1 MTNKTTM
8 DLRHHLF
15 LFEPEYPIRKGYVA
29 RLFLYLTHAE
39 VFQEVKTVVQ
49 TAEPTKDLNQENLF
63 ENLHRFKEIFE
74 HKLSTCEWPSLI
86 RFFLEPFPIAFS
98 NFPILLDHLQPILRS
113 DPAHSNSPENPEP
126 LCPPPTPVAQSEA
139 SETSFTP
146 PGEAS
151 TPVNLF
157 FTSQFPRLPLPGM
170 YETDCET
177 YAVRQ
182 QENSVEL
189 GESSQLNTQLDV
201 LNRPVYESE
210 ERWKSSL
217 RKVQGL
223 LKKKAKS
230 AYMWK
235 GKYATLKKTTRT
247 VRRKWKMLQILEE
260 KISVLE
266 DELCKAQ
273 AEIERLNEIIKQLK
287 SKLQK
292 ARK

>member
-1 MTNKTTM
+1 MTNKTPG

-29 RLFLYLTHAE
+29 KLFLYLTHDE
-39 VFQEVKTVVQ
+39 VFQEIKTVVQ
-49 TAEPTKDLNQENLF
+49 TAEPTKDLNQENLS

-98 NFPILLDHLQPILRS
+98 NFPILLDHLQPLQRS
-113 DPAHSNSPENPEP
+113 DPAHSNSPEKLEP

-139 SETSFTP
+139 PETSFTP
-146 PGEAS
+146 PEEAS
-151 TPVNLF
+151 TPVNSF
-157 FTSQFPRLPLPGM
+157 FTSPFPRLPFPGM
-170 YETDCET
+170 LETDCET

-182 QENSVEL
+182 QENTFVF
-189 GESSQLNTQLDV
+189 GESSQLNKQLDV
-201 LNRPVYESE
+201 LNRPIYERD

-217 RKVQGL
+217 RKVQER
-223 LKKKAKS
+223 LKKKAKA

-260 KISVLE
+260 KVSVLE

-273 AEIERLNEIIKQLK
+273 AEIERLNETIRQLK